1 MRMVNKM
8 VRGVLASLMVMITGL
23 SLAAADKEITVL
35 NRHDGVKLAGTLS
48 VPDSVAPKAVVVMA
62 TGSGQQNRDEEIMGH
77 KPFKTIARH
86 LVANGYAVLR
96 MDDRGI
102 GGSTGNFAES
112 TTDDFV
118 RDIAAVVSFADSC
131 FSELPVGVI
140 GHSEGGTI
148 AIRNAA
154 HNPKC
159 DFIVTLAAPAWSGDS
174 VIMSQCRAMAVRM
187 AGRWDGEALQRSL
200 LDVAK
205 SGMPDAQA
213 NTLIYMTLA
222 QNLGET
228 SKLPAVQQQMAA
240 QIKMLLSPW
249 YREMLRYDPSAD
261 ISGINKPWLAL
272 NGELDV
278 QVLPENLSTVSEK
291 NPGAITKLM
300 SGHNH
305 LFQRAKTGLIQE
317 YAAIQEDVSPETLDV
332 ITKWL
337 DGIFGR

>member
-1 MRMVNKM
+1 
-8 VRGVLASLMVMITGL
+8 
-23 SLAAADKEITVL
+23 
-35 NRHDGVKLAGTLS
+35 
-48 VPDSVAPKAVVVMA
+48 
-62 TGSGQQNRDEEIMGH
+62 
-77 KPFKTIARH
+77 
-86 LVANGYAVLR
+86 
-96 MDDRGI
+96 
-102 GGSTGNFAES
+102 
-112 TTDDFV
+112 
-118 RDIAAVVSFADSC
+118 
-131 FSELPVGVI
+131 
-140 GHSEGGTI
+140 
-148 AIRNAA
+148 
-154 HNPKC
+154 
-159 DFIVTLAAPAWSGDS
+159 
-174 VIMSQCRAMAVRM
+174 MAVRM

-205 SGMPDAQA
+205 SDMPDAQA

-228 SKLPAVQQQMAA
+228 SKLTAVQQQMAA

-291 NPGAITKLM
+291 NPGAITKRM

>member
-1 MRMVNKM
+1 MRIIKIA
-8 VRGVLASLMVMITGL
+8 RGVVASFTLMISGFPL
-23 SLAAADKEITVL
+23 QAADKEITVL

-48 VPDSVAPKAVVVMA
+48 VPDSMTPKAVVVMA

-77 KPFKTIARH
+77 KPFRTIAGH

-102 GGSTGNFAES
+102 GGSGGNFAEA
-112 TTDDFV
+112 TNDDFV
-118 RDIAAVVSFADSC
+118 RDIASVISYADSC
-131 FSELPVGVI
+131 FSEIPVGVI

-159 DFIVTLAAPAWSGDS
+159 DFIVTLAAPAWAGDS
-174 VIMSQCRAMAVRM
+174 VVMSQCREMAVRM
-187 AGRWDGEALQRSL
+187 TGRWDGEALQRSL

-205 SGMPDAQA
+205 SDMPDVQA

-222 QNLGET
+222 QSLGET
-228 SKLPAVQQQMAA
+228 AKLPAVQQQLAS
-240 QIKMLLSPW
+240 QIGVLLSPW

-261 ISGINKPWLAL
+261 INAVNKPWLAL
-272 NGELDV
+272 NGSLDI
-278 QVLPENLSTVSEK
+278 QVVPENLATISEK

-305 LFQRAKTGLIQE
+305 LFQRAKTGLVQE
-317 YAAIQEDVSPETLDV
+317 YAGIQEDISPETLDV